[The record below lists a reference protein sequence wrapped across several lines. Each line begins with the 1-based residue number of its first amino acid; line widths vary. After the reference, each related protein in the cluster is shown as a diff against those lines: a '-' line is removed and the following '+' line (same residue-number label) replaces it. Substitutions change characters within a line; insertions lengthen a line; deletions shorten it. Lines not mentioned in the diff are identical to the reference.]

1 MGGTL
6 DVEDL
11 PGGVRRL
18 TVQHL
23 ARKNALDD
31 GILRR
36 LHDALHTPPS
46 VRVLWVRGAGGA
58 FSAGYDLHQ
67 LSRAPAPHEP
77 LPDTLLGDVLDAL
90 MRHPAPSIAQ
100 VQGPAF
106 GAGCELA
113 CACDFRVG
121 DPTAVFSLPP
131 AKLGLVYA
139 ARGMRRVQARVG
151 AQRARLMFLTAQR
164 VDAERALAF
173 GLLDVLDADAEGGAQ
188 ALSSELAA
196 LSPRALAGMK
206 VVLDSLTPA
215 ATEDDAVEALR
226 RERFASAD
234 AVEGRAAFLE
244 RRAPRFQDRER

>member
-31 GILRR
+31 GILRQ
-36 LHDALHTPPS
+36 LHDALRTPPS

-67 LSRAPAPHEP
+67 LSRAPAPNEP
-77 LPDTLLGDVLDAL
+77 LPDALLGEVLDAL
-90 MRHPAPSIAQ
+90 TRHPAPSIAQ

-121 DPTAVFSLPP
+121 DATAVFSLPP

-139 ARGMRRVQARVG
+139 PAGIRRVQTRVG

-164 VDAERALAF
+164 VDAQRALDY
-173 GLLDVLDADAEGGAQ
+173 GLLDVLGADAEAQTQ
-188 ALSSELAA
+188 ALASELAA

-206 VVLDSLTPA
+206 VVLDSLLPPA
-215 ATEDDAVEALR
+215 REDPALEALR

-234 AVEGRAAFLE
+234 AAEGRASFLE
-244 RRAPRFQDRER
+244 RRAARFLDRER